1 MASRLVEGVRL
12 PISLG
17 GPAAV
22 EFCNTRAAWASPTP
36 KEYLQTYEHVL
47 RWVEVNELLA
57 PPTATAL
64 LRLAVQH
71 PTRAARTVPRAIA
84 LREALYTVFVGPR
97 ELLTGEVAGT
107 DRAGSFALI
116 AREAERAIALLRLV
130 PAVAAPARWELDD
143 SSSSDDRSRLD
154 LPVLAVARA
163 AADLLTTPA
172 GGTVSACP
180 MPDCGWVFSNPH
192 GRRRW
197 CSMAMCGNR
206 TKVRRHA
213 ASARR
218 ARADA

>member
-36 KEYLQTYEHVL
+36 KEYLQTYEHVV
-47 RWVEVNELLA
+47 RWVEVNDLLA
-57 PPTATAL
+57 PGTATPL
-64 LRLAVQH
+64 LRLADEH
-71 PTRAARTVPRAIA
+71 PAHAARMVPRAVA

-97 ELLTGEVAGT
+97 ELLTGEVVGT
-107 DRAGSFALI
+107 DRAGSFALV
-116 AREAERAIALLRLV
+116 AREAERALARLRLV
-130 PAVAAPARWELDD
+130 PAVDAPARWELGN
-143 SSSSDDRSRLD
+143 SSSDDRSRLD

-180 MPDCGWVFSNPH
+180 MPDCGWVFGNPH

-218 ARADA
+218 SRADA